1 MLTRAKSCVLGVPLR
16 GFDIQLERSAGV
28 NGRAPASH
36 LHKSARRLFGHRWLW
51 NAALP
56 HSYNSDNGIGLQKD
70 QRSAGRSRHPS
81 ELAPH
86 SASPPPR
93 EWCEQSFRKMAKFRD
108 SLQHAAAKVRM
119 FGSKEAAPAGF
130 RVPPGPVYQA
140 ATGGWS
146 RGRPWDTQQIRDGML
161 IVSPDK
167 KNTRGHQRS
176 GLILLK
182 LLSC

>member
-1 MLTRAKSCVLGVPLR
+1 MIFSSNV
-16 GFDIQLERSAGV
+16 QLVSTV
-28 NGRAPASH
+28 RAPASH

-56 HSYNSDNGIGLQKD
+56 HSDNSDNGIGLQKD

-93 EWCEQSFRKMAKFRD
+93 EWCEQSFRKMAKLGD
-108 SLQHAAAKVRM
+108 SLLHAAAKVRM

-167 KNTRGHQRS
+167 KNTRGRHPS
-176 GLILLK
+176 GLTLLK
-182 LLSC
+182 LLRC